1 MRDVET
7 STPSLSVSS
16 SEDPVKTFTTP
27 TTSMDCQDADPDT
40 NERVDELIR
49 DWLAILL
56 RRDLMTSSRC
66 EELIV
71 LCCPCN
77 LG

>member
-7 STPSLSVSS
+7 ATPLPSVSS
-16 SEDPVKTFTTP
+16 AEDPVKTFM
-27 TTSMDCQDADPDT
+27 TSMDCQDADPGTD
-40 NERVDELIR
+40 ERFDKLIR
-49 DWLAILL
+49 DWLATLP
-56 RRDLMTSSRC
+56 RRDQMTSSRC
-66 EELIV
+66 EEFIV